1 MAQGGGQEVAR
12 AYVTIIPKSDGT
24 SNEVIDSVV
33 NPLSE
38 GVSDAGNK
46 AGGLFNT
53 NLSAMLSKFAVP
65 AAIGAALVGIGK
77 AGFGAFEEVQQ
88 GTNNLIIATGATGEA
103 AEQLKNVYKDVA
115 KSVVGDFGDIGSAVG
130 ELNTRFGL
138 NGEALES
145 ASESAM
151 KYAKVTGQD
160 ATKAVQDVAKM
171 MNNAGI
177 DASEYAD
184 VLDKLTVAGQQSGID
199 VARLAQS
206 VNQNAASFKEL
217 GFSTDEAIAML
228 AQFEKS
234 GADTSGILAGMKKG
248 VQNWAKEGKSAKDGF
263 AEFVQGVQDGSLTSA
278 DAIEL
283 FGAKSGIAMFDAAQK
298 GQLSFEDMYAAIEDS
313 SGALDSVYEST
324 LTASEKMD
332 LAWKNVK
339 LATAEAFEPLVN
351 IASEGLTNIVIPA
364 IQSASD
370 TVSEFMAMAGEYYN
384 TYIAPIVDQVMTVL
398 APVIE
403 SVKTS
408 VLSAVTDIG
417 GVFNAVMPEIQ
428 KLIQD
433 IWPDIQ
439 AIIQAVMTIIQQ
451 VVVPTWIW
459 IQNQM
464 KTVMNAV
471 KGIIQLIW
479 PAIATIIK
487 TAVGTIKIVITGI
500 SSVISSVKSTFNT
513 IKSTISD
520 HIQTAREKVDT
531 AVSKVKEVITNISE
545 VISSVKSTFEDIKNS
560 IIDPIQKAKEKVD
573 EIIGKIKGFFP
584 INVGRILDNISL
596 PHFTVEGGE
605 FPYGVGGKGHMP
617 SFGVE
622 WYAKGGIF
630 DDPKIIG
637 VGEAGPEAVIPL
649 SGERVKPFAEAVANA
664 ESKDYG
670 KLAGVIYNAV
680 SSALANSDMKLQIGS
695 REFGRILREA
705 GAL

>member
-24 SNEVIDSVV
+24 SNEVINSVV
-33 NPLSE
+33 NPINDS
-38 GVSDAGNK
+38 VSDAGNK

-53 NLSAMLSKFAVP
+53 NLGKMLAKFAAP
-65 AAIGAALVGIGK
+65 AAIGTALVGIGK
-77 AGFGAFEEVQQ
+77 FAIGAFQDVEA

-103 AEQLKNVYKDVA
+103 AEQLKGVYKDVA

-160 ATKAVQDVAKM
+160 ATAAVQDVAKM

-228 AQFEKS
+228 SQFEKS

-263 AEFVQGVQDGSLTSA
+263 AEFVAGVEDVSLTSE

-298 GQLSFEDMYAAIEDS
+298 GQLSFEDMYAAIENS
-313 SGALDSVYEST
+313 SGALDSVYNDT

-364 IQSASD
+364 IQSASE
-370 TVSEFMAMAGEYYN
+370 TVSAFMAMAGEYYT

-408 VLSAVTDIG
+408 VTNAVTEIG
-417 GVFNAVMPEIQ
+417 NIFNAVMPAIQ
-428 KLIQD
+428 QLVQD
-433 IWPDIQ
+433 VWPDIQ
-439 AIIQAVMTIIQQ
+439 GIVQGVMSILQQVVPPAWNLIQRIMSTDMRAIQAVVQLVWPLIS
-451 VVVPTWIW
+451 
-459 IQNQM
+459 
-464 KTVMNAV
+464 TV
-471 KGIIQLIW
+471 IR
-479 PAIATIIK
+479 T
-487 TAVGTIKIVITGI
+487 TVGTIKQTITNI
-500 SSVISSVKSTFNT
+500 STVISSVKSTFNS
-513 IKSTISD
+513 IKS
-520 HIQTAREKVDT
+520 A
-531 AVSKVKEVITNISE
+531 ITE
-545 VISSVKSTFEDIKNS
+545 
-560 IIDPIQKAKEKVD
+560 PIQKAKDTVSKVID
-573 EIIGKIKGFFP
+573 TIKGFFP
-584 INVGRILDNISL
+584 LNVGRILDNISL
-596 PHFTVEGGE
+596 PHFSVDGGE
-605 FPYGVGGKGHMP
+605 FPYGVGGKGYMP
-617 SFGVE
+617 SFGVS
-622 WYAKGGIF
+622 WNAKGGIF
-630 DDPKIIG
+630 DGPSIIG
-637 VGEAGPEAVIPL
+637 VGEAGPEAVVPL

-664 ESKDYG
+664 EDKDYG
-670 KLAGVIYNAV
+670 ELAGVIYGAV
-680 SSALANSDMKLQIGS
+680 SSALSEANLSLRINK
-695 REFGRILREA
+695 REFGRTLREA